1 MYNIP
6 KFPKGDALAFLALVS
21 RVRGL
26 LKKGGVPNV
35 EAAGRS
41 VLHDWNGGKIKYY
54 TKPPKA
60 AAAAT
65 SDKETVLM
73 PAYTQELDLA
83 ALQESDV
90 KVLTVLYDQTTKPG
104 KAGKS
109 ADRENGMDDLYV
121 GMESVGEQLVEQME
135 E

>member
-21 RVRGL
+21 RVRGQ

-60 AAAAT
+60 MGG
-65 SDKETVLM
+65 SGLDGKETVLM

-90 KVLTVLYDQTTKPG
+90 KVLTVLYDNKGTKG
-104 KAGKS
+104 GR
-109 ADRENGMDDLYV
+109 DG
-121 GMESVGEQLVEQME
+121 G
-135 E
+135 